1 VSGSDFTNCFKT
13 ENALQR
19 GTETSCS
26 TYYGLGTAT
35 NYLLILFSAH
45 FKIAAVVT
53 IPQISQL
60 HPATSADYSSNMITF
75 VRIGDQ

>member
-1 VSGSDFTNCFKT
+1 M
-13 ENALQR
+13 QR
-19 GTETSCS
+19 GTESSCT
-26 TYYGLGTAT
+26 TYYGLGTAS
-35 NYLLILFSAH
+35 NFFVILFFAH

-75 VRIGDQ
+75 VRIGDQLFKTV